1 MEPSPHLCPYI
12 ERRDARCA
20 GAWTL
25 TNLRDAMG
33 QCAGEHR
40 YCSIYHRIRRSDVL
54 GDYMM
59 EMPVARLHE
68 PETQLV

>member
-1 MEPSPHLCPYI
+1 
-12 ERRDARCA
+12 
-20 GAWTL
+20 L

-33 QCAGEHR
+33 RCAGEHQ

-54 GDYMM
+54 GDYAL
-59 EMPVARLHE
+59 EVPVDELHE